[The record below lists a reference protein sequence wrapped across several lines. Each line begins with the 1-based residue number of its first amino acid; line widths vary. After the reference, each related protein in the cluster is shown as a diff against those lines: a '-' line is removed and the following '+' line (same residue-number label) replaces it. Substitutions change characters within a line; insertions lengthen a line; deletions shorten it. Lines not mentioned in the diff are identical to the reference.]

1 MVAEHHKIEKG
12 TSMTEEPKTP
22 EKSEDQEPSG
32 GGNGS
37 EPPAESTEAGTD
49 AEKPPIAIN
58 AQYVK
63 DLSFEAPATPGVF
76 RQMQSQSPNISVN
89 VDVEAKT
96 LDPSVYE
103 VTLNITATCK
113 FADTAAFLV
122 ELSYGGVFSLNV
134 DDQYIRPVLL
144 IECPRLLFPFA
155 RQIIANTTS
164 NGGFLPLMLAP
175 VDFAGLYQREV
186 QQRSAQAAAESKES
200 SAEPN

>member
-1 MVAEHHKIEKG
+1 
-12 TSMTEEPKTP
+12 MTKESKTP
-22 EKSEDQEPSG
+22 ESKKSDDKEPSG

-37 EPPAESTEAGTD
+37 EPLAASPEAGTE
-49 AEKPPIAIN
+49 AAKPPITIN

-63 DLSFEAPATPGVF
+63 DLSFEAPSTPGVF
-76 RQMQSQSPNISVN
+76 RQMQSQSPNITVN

-96 LDPSVYE
+96 VDPSVYE
-103 VTLNITATCK
+103 VTLNITANCK
-113 FADTAAFLV
+113 FEETTAFLV

-155 RQIIANTTS
+155 RQIIANATS

-175 VDFAGLYQREV
+175 VDFAGLYQKEV
-186 QQRSAQAAAESKES
+186 QQRGAQAAAESQES

>member
-1 MVAEHHKIEKG
+1 
-12 TSMTEEPKTP
+12 MTEEPKTP

-32 GGNGS
+32 GNNGG
-37 EPPAESTEAGTD
+37 EPPAVSTDAGTD
-49 AEKPPIAIN
+49 EAKPLIAIN

-76 RQMQSQSPNISVN
+76 RQMQNQSPNISVN

-96 LDPSVYE
+96 LDPSIYE
-103 VTLNITATCK
+103 VTLNITANCK
-113 FADTAAFLV
+113 FADTTAFLV

-134 DDQYIRPVLL
+134 EDQYIRPVLL

-175 VDFAGLYQREV
+175 VDFAGLYQKEV
-186 QQRSAQAAAESKES
+186 QQRSAQEAAALQES
-200 SAEPN
+200 STESN

>member
-1 MVAEHHKIEKG
+1 
-12 TSMTEEPKTP
+12 MTEEPKTP

-37 EPPAESTEAGTD
+37 EQPAASTEAETD
-49 AEKPPIAIN
+49 AAKPPIAIN

-76 RQMQSQSPNISVN
+76 RQMQSQSPNIAVN

-96 LDPSVYE
+96 LEPSVFE
-103 VTLNITATCK
+103 VTLNITA
-113 FADTAAFLV
+113 
-122 ELSYGGVFSLNV
+122 SYGGVFTLNV
-134 DDQYIRPVLL
+134 DAQYVRPVLL

-175 VDFAGLYQREV
+175 VDFAIAGIFR
-186 QQRSAQAAAESKES
+186 RAQLTAEFRFP
-200 SAEPN
+200 ALP